1 MKSVRYFSLALMAA
15 VALGSVAAHAAGVDV
30 QAFFASHADV
40 LAGLSMLGVAGTTS
54 LETEYKQVQAD
65 LKDVGD
71 KLKAYAETAQ
81 KLSLIHI

>member
-40 LAGLSMLGVAGTTS
+40 PVSYTHLTLPTTP
-54 LETEYKQVQAD
+54 YV
-65 LKDVGD
+65 
-71 KLKAYAETAQ
+71 
-81 KLSLIHI
+81 